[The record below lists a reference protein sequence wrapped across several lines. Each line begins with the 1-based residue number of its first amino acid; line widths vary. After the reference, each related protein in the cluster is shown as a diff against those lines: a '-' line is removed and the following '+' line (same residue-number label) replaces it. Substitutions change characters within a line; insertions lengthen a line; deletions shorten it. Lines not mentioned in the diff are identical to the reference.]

1 VVALRARAVATTP
14 KPAPRRA
21 PAGDAAGPR
30 TRRTVELYGAGA
42 LEAPVYDRDALGA
55 GTMLTGPLVLEEPDT
70 TLVLGPG
77 QSVHVTPSGVLEV
90 RRG

>member
-1 VVALRARAVATTP
+1 
-14 KPAPRRA
+14 
-21 PAGDAAGPR
+21 
-30 TRRTVELYGAGA
+30 VELYGAGA

-55 GTMLTGPLVLEEPDT
+55 GTTLTGPLVVEEPDT